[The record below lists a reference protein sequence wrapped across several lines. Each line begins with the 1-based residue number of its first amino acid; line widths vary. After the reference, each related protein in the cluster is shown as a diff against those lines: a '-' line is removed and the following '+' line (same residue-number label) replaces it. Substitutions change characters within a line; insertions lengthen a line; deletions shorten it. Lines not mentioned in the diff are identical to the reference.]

1 LRVFMS
7 FARKEGAP
15 LAQRLQKNLA
25 KSGYDTRL
33 DTQRT
38 RSDAVWSTEIE
49 REINTRRNVFPVAV
63 GARVNGAIAGTIGEN
78 PYV

>member
-1 LRVFMS
+1 MS

-25 KSGYDTRL
+25 KSGYDTQL

-49 REINTRRNVFPVAV
+49 WEIDTRRLTIALLSPVSNE
-63 GARVNGAIAGTIGEN
+63 RWQWRRTIRRREA
-78 PYV
+78 